1 MKVLAG
7 DLEPSKCKLLGNG
20 TGTAPLLP
28 GQWVSISIASYD
40 SLDNKRKQ
48 GGGTDRFSFLVCAT
62 RLCKERD
69 TLLNSCAC
77 VCVRACLNATQQV
90 RRIPYQSAH
99 QPEPPEWIGH
109 HSLTVDD
116 RGDGSYSLSYCME
129 HVGIFECRI
138 QYDDK
143 VIQDGEF
150 TCCVISG
157 TLQWQQYQGTTCT
170 HSGDMVQRKR
180 RVPSHRSWPRRR
192 PIGR

>member
-1 MKVLAG
+1 MALAPRHCCQ
-7 DLEPSKCKLLGNG
+7 DNG
-20 TGTAPLLP
+20 FRSRSHLT
-28 GQWVSISIASYD
+28 IASITNANKAVELTASRSSYVR
-40 SLDNKRKQ
+40 LDYSRREK
-48 GGGTDRFSFLVCAT
+48 
-62 RLCKERD
+62 D

-77 VCVRACLNATQQV
+77 VCGRATQQV